1 MAVVLA
7 AGAGYWFLTPKMPN
21 ELVSTVQQTS
31 LLTPLERS
39 QTSTESTI
47 LASATTVNYYLSLLE
62 SNGSQPY
69 VQLAKELRKLPDL
82 KNATAVAKITYLA
95 LNATNPEVREAFQ
108 LMIKGGTPDPRDF
121 TYTVPKYNTEL
132 QVLYWLAC
140 QNEFT
145 KDDTLTLAIALVN
158 GIWVTTGSEEVLMA
172 VQRESSELIS
182 YFRNVDL
189 LQAERNYYRLSLY
202 PLEAQTSLVWTGGY
216 STIQGGPYYVRQDE
230 KTSIERYLRNTIRPE
245 TLLKMQKTMLEN
257 GWLQASVDQTVASI
271 ENYFID
277 TPHWNYSSSDTYNIN
292 WNFELLEKEGHIY
305 GNCGDESLMVDAFAK
320 SSGISTTFIQKW
332 HLKEGQQEMSDAH
345 MHVVYYEPTFSQWR
359 AAKKQLGIV
368 GVDSLMGYPH
378 LYLVR
383 PPIDVTKSLEIPWP
397 VIKGL
402 RAFTGATYVPTFE
415 EAVKIYNM
423 LLGQGIPTVMM
434 KQWLLYS

>member
-1 MAVVLA
+1 
-7 AGAGYWFLTPKMPN
+7 MPN
-21 ELVSTVQQTS
+21 ELASTVQQTS

-47 LASATTVNYYLSLLE
+47 LASATTVASATTASINVNPTQPVNYYLSLLE
-62 SNGSQPY
+62 SNRTEPY
-69 VQLAKELRKLPDL
+69 VQLARELRKIPGLT
-82 KNATAVAKITYLA
+82 NATAVAKITYLA
-95 LNATNPEVREAFQ
+95 LNATNPEVKEAFQ
-108 LMIKGGTPDPRDF
+108 LMMKGGTPDQRDF
-121 TYTVPKYNTEL
+121 TYAVPNYNTEL

-140 QNEFT
+140 QSEFT

-158 GIWVTTGSEEVLMA
+158 GIWVTSGSEEVSMA
-172 VQRESSELIS
+172 VQRESSELLS

-189 LQAERNYYRLSLY
+189 LQTERNYYRLSLY

-216 STIQGGPYYVRQDE
+216 STVQGGPYYVRQDE

-368 GVDSLMGYPH
+368 GVDRLMGYPH
-378 LYLVR
+378 LYFVR
-383 PPIDVTKSLEIPWP
+383 PPIDVTKSLEISWP